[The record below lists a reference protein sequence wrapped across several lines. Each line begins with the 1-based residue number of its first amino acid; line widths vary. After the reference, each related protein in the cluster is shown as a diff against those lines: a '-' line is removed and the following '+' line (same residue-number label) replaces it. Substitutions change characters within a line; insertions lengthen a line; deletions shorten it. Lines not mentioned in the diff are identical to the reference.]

1 MENIF
6 TNDRLSCNQDHFIL
20 CFTDP
25 IAFMTSMEAQK

>member
-6 TNDRLSCNQDHFIL
+6 TNDRLSRNQEHFIL

-25 IAFMTSMEAQK
+25 IAFMMSMEALE

>member
-6 TNDRLSCNQDHFIL
+6 TNDRLARNQKHFIL

-25 IAFMTSMEAQK
+25 IVISVEALE